1 MCYVQE
7 KKNITNESLI
17 EDLRN
22 LAVKFKLMEALCNLP
37 TTTNFTISK
46 DRFMFGASICIGI
59 PKHKLTR
66 KNIQENNA
74 SAASARVDVIPSI
87 KGSTH
92 VEMPPGSIC
101 GHPWGNCSEATP
113 WEALRGEDCS
123 IELNSLTITLKDLE
137 EKVICYK
144 CNEVA
149 KTIKSMG
156 VAKVVP
162 MHLFP

>member
-37 TTTNFTISK
+37 TTTNLTISE
-46 DRFMFGASICIGI
+46 DRFMLEPQFVLEY
-59 PKHKLTR
+59 PKTR
-66 KNIQENNA
+66 KNIRENNA

-123 IELNSLTITLKDLE
+123 VELNSLTITLKDLE
-137 EKVICYK
+137 EKEICYK

-149 KTIKSMG
+149 KTMKSMG